1 MSWDLRTRRA
11 EAGSRAGLG
20 EMAVTL
26 EQWYRQM
33 PVVTRSYLTLSFLT
47 TAGCALELIS
57 PFSVYYNSHLIFRK
71 YQLWRLFTNFFFF
84 GSLGM
89 DFVFHMFFL
98 SRYCRLLE
106 EGTFRGRS
114 ADFFYMLL
122 FGSALLSLVA
132 PFINIQF
139 LGASLTFMMVYVWG
153 RRNRYVQMSFLGLF
167 SFTAPYLPW
176 VLLIF
181 SCMLGSSP
189 VVDLLGMA
197 AGHVYYFLE
206 DVYPTMTNRRVL
218 KTPALVRYAFGQ
230 AAVDGPTGG
239 GERNGGEGGV
249 RGVFFGGRAAGG
261 GNGADGNG
269 NRGGGDGN
277 GGGGDGGGE
286 GNVAIARALGGG
298 GE

>member
-1 MSWDLRTRRA
+1 M
-11 EAGSRAGLG
+11 
-20 EMAVTL
+20 TL

-57 PFSVYYNSHLIFRK
+57 PFSVYYNSHLIFK
-71 YQLWRLFTNFFFF
+71 KGQLWRLFTNFFFF

-114 ADFFYMLL
+114 ADFFWMLL
-122 FGSALLSLVA
+122 FGSALLSCAA

-153 RRNRYVQMSFLGLF
+153 RRNQYVNMSFLGLF

-181 SCMLGSSP
+181 SVAIGSSP

-197 AGHVYYFLE
+197 AGHAYYYLE
-206 DVYPTMTNRRVL
+206 DVYPTMTDRRL
-218 KTPALVRYAFGQ
+218 LRTPKVVKAMFGQ
-230 AAVDGPTGG
+230 ADAPG
-239 GERNGGEGGV
+239 GEAWGV
-249 RGVFFGGRAAGG
+249 GDFVPERRAGVFQ
-261 GNGADGNG
+261 
-269 NRGGGDGN
+269 
-277 GGGGDGGGE
+277 GGGGAAE
-286 GNVAIARALGGG
+286 VARALGGG
-298 GE
+298 GEGGGEPAGGGDPPAREHQD

>member
-1 MSWDLRTRRA
+1 MP
-11 EAGSRAGLG
+11 
-20 EMAVTL
+20 MTL

-57 PFSVYYNSHLIFRK
+57 PFSVYYNSHLIFKRG
-71 YQLWRLFTNFFFF
+71 QLWRLATNFFFF

-114 ADFFYMLL
+114 GDFFWMLCV
-122 FGSALLSLVA
+122 GGAMLSCVA
-132 PFINIQF
+132 PFVNIQF
-139 LGASLTFMMVYVWG
+139 LGSSLTFMMVYVWG
-153 RRNRYVQMSFLGLF
+153 RRNRYVNMSFLGLF

-181 SCMLGSSP
+181 SVALGSSP

-197 AGHVYYFLE
+197 AGHVYYYLE
-206 DVYPTMTNRRVL
+206 DVYPTMTQRRVL
-218 KTPALVRYAFGQ
+218 KTPALVKHAFGQ
-230 AAVDGPTGG
+230 
-239 GERNGGEGGV
+239 REGGV
-249 RGVFFGGRAAGG
+249 DGAGAMGEWVPEPRAGVFASNSQWCSCSALLLKPINDQWSGWLGSASI
-261 GNGADGNG
+261 
-269 NRGGGDGN
+269 RGIVLWLGIGP
-277 GGGGDGGGE
+277 
-286 GNVAIARALGGG
+286 VSASALS
-298 GE
+298 

>member
-1 MSWDLRTRRA
+1 MP
-11 EAGSRAGLG
+11 
-20 EMAVTL
+20 MTL

-71 YQLWRLFTNFFFF
+71 GQLWRLFTNFFFF

-114 ADFFYMLL
+114 ADFFWMLL
-122 FGSALLSLVA
+122 FGSALPLGAA

-153 RRNRYVQMSFLGLF
+153 RRNKYVNMSFLGLF
-167 SFTAPYLPW
+167 AFTAPYLPW
-176 VLLIF
+176 VLLAF
-181 SCMLGSSP
+181 SAALGF
-189 VVDLLGMA
+189 LL
-197 AGHVYYFLE
+197 
-206 DVYPTMTNRRVL
+206 
-218 KTPALVRYAFGQ
+218 
-230 AAVDGPTGG
+230 AVDGSARRRERTRLLLPRGRLPDDDGPEVIANAESGQARVRPGDSRRGG
-239 GERNGGEGGV
+239 RVGRGELRAPEPNA
-249 RGVFFGGRAAGG
+249 GVFQ
-261 GNGADGNG
+261 
-269 NRGGGDGN
+269 
-277 GGGGDGGGE
+277 GGGGGIELRGRAEGAEKRRERVGGTRDPPATASRLE
-286 GNVAIARALGGG
+286 RLQSSRSV
-298 GE
+298 

>member
-1 MSWDLRTRRA
+1 MP
-11 EAGSRAGLG
+11 
-20 EMAVTL
+20 MTL

-33 PVVTRSYLTLSFLT
+33 PIVTRSYLTLSFLT

-114 ADFFYMLL
+114 ADFFTMLV
-122 FGSALLSLVA
+122 FGGCLLSFAA
-132 PFINIQF
+132 PFVNIQF
-139 LGASLTFMMVYVWG
+139 LGSSLTFMMVYVWG
-153 RRNRYVQMSFLGLF
+153 RRNSYVNMSFLGLF

-181 SCMLGSSP
+181 SVMLGSSP
-189 VVDLLGMA
+189 VVDLLGMG
-197 AGHVYYFLE
+197 AGHAYYFLE
-206 DVYPTMTNRRVL
+206 DVYPTMTNRRILRTPRAL
-218 KTPALVRYAFGQ
+218 KWAFGQ
-230 AAVDGPTGG
+230 VDGPNGEVWGRGDFVAEPRAGVFMGG
-239 GERNGGEGGV
+239 GGARRVGGGG
-249 RGVFFGGRAAGG
+249 GGGGAGG
-261 GNGADGNG
+261 G
-269 NRGGGDGN
+269 
-277 GGGGDGGGE
+277 GGGGGG
-286 GNVAIARALGGG
+286 NDDIARALGGG
-298 GE
+298 GGGAEGGANPPPGDRPHTHAD

>member
-1 MSWDLRTRRA
+1 
-11 EAGSRAGLG
+11 
-20 EMAVTL
+20 MAVTL

-122 FGSALLSLVA
+122 FGSALLSSVA

-153 RRNRYVQMSFLGLF
+153 RRNRHVQMSFLGLF

-230 AAVDGPTGG
+230 AAVDGTTGG
-239 GERNGGEGGV
+239 GERNGLLEGGV
-249 RGVFFGGRAAGG
+249 RGVFYGGRAAGG
-261 GNGADGNG
+261 GNGA
-269 NRGGGDGN
+269 GGGDGN
-277 GGGGDGGGE
+277 GNGNERGGGDGDGGDGDGE
-286 GNVAIARALGGG
+286 GNAAIARALGGG